1 MKKLKKALAM
11 LLTFAVTIT
20 CFVLPTAAANITW
33 DGKTALAAGKSYV
46 ITSSVKLSKSVVIP
60 EGTTL
65 TVAKGGSLLMY
76 TGSSLTVNGT
86 FTVNSGAKFT
96 NSGTFTV
103 AEGATFKN
111 KGEFSSSISA
121 TVKLKGTVNNYKDA
135 IVRVSSKMLVYT
147 TAQINNSGKWYI
159 LKSSEATMSGTVV
172 NTVSGDFHVQGALT
186 ITVSGEVRSSGYMTV
201 GKNGTVKISGKLWL
215 KTGSGF
221 TRFGKVTTTSKGT
234 FIDNSN
240 KVSNSK
246 LTVNLLIDKATV
258 KSNGIDV
265 SYAQGNID
273 WKKVANAGIDFAII
287 RAGRGDL
294 GSGCKMDD
302 YFVQNIKGATANGI
316 DVGVYFYSYAT
327 TVEEARA
334 EAKFLVKIIKDYK
347 ITYPVILDM
356 EEEMG
361 QADVTAM
368 IDAFFKEIMNA
379 GYYPMFY
386 SYKSWI
392 ETYLDMRILD
402 KYAVWL
408 AQTGVSAP
416 TYEGGFY
423 IWQYSHKGKVDG
435 INGYVDLNISYRDFP
450 TLFKQYR
457 INNL

>member
-1 MKKLKKALAM
+1 MKRLKKALAA

-33 DGKTALAAGKSYV
+33 NGKTTLAAGKSYV
-46 ITSSVKLSKSVVIP
+46 ISGTVKISKSIVVP

-65 TVAKGGSLLMY
+65 TVAKGGTLLMY
-76 TGSSLTVNGT
+76 KGSSLTVNGT
-86 FTVNSGAKFT
+86 LVVNSGAKFT

-103 AEGATFKN
+103 AKGATFKN
-111 KGEFSSSISA
+111 KGEFASSVSA
-121 TVKLKGTVNNYKDA
+121 TVKLKGTVNNYADA
-135 IVRVSSKMLVYT
+135 DVRISSKTLVYT
-147 TAQINNSGKWYI
+147 TAQINNTGDWYI
-159 LKSSEATMSGTVV
+159 LKSSEATLSGTVV
-172 NTVSGDFHVQGALT
+172 NTVKGDFHIQGKLT
-186 ITVSGEVRSSGYMTV
+186 VTVSGELRSSGYVTV
-201 GKNGTVKISGKLWL
+201 GKNGTVKNSGKIWL
-215 KTGSGF
+215 KTGSGY

-234 FIDNSN
+234 FIDRSN

-246 LTVNLLIDKATV
+246 LTVNLLIDKSTV
-258 KSNGIDV
+258 KSKGIDV

-273 WKKVANAGIDFAII
+273 WAKVANAGIDFAII

-327 TVEEARA
+327 TVEEAKA
-334 EAKFLVKIIKDYK
+334 EAKFLLKIIKDYK

-408 AQTGVSAP
+408 AQTNVSSP

-423 IWQYSHKGKVDG
+423 IWQYSHTGKVDG

-450 TLFKQYR
+450 KLFQQYR

>member
-46 ITSSVKLSKSVVIP
+46 ITGSVKLSKSVVIP

-172 NTVSGDFHVQGALT
+172 NTVSGDFHVQGALI

-450 TLFKQYR
+450 SLFKQYR